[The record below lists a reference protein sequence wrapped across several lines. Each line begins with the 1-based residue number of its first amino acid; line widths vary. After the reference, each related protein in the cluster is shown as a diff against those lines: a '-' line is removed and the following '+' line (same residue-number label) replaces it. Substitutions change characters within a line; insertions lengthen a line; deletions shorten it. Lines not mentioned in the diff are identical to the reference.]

1 MSFKLHLFA
10 IAASLGFIGVIFELV
25 RRKLLKESYSLIWFF
40 VGGGFLFL
48 SLFGDSIGGL
58 SKFAGFQ
65 VASNAIFV
73 YAIFLILILVLG
85 LTVAITRL
93 SKASQEMAQE
103 MGLLKNMVEEAKN
116 KNESGGSGKR

>member
-1 MSFKLHLFA
+1 MSFKLHIFA
-10 IAASLGFIGVIFELV
+10 IAASLGFIAVIFELV

-48 SLFGDSIGGL
+48 SLFGDSIGVL

-103 MGLLKNMVEEAKN
+103 MGLLKNMLEEAKD
-116 KNESGGSGKR
+116 KNESGGGGKR

>member
-10 IAASLGFIGVIFELV
+10 IAASLGFIAVIFELV

-48 SLFGDSIGGL
+48 SIFGDSIGVL

-103 MGLLKNMVEEAKN
+103 MGLLKNMLEEAKE
-116 KNESGGSGKR
+116 KNESGGGGKR

>member
-10 IAASLGFIGVIFELV
+10 VAASLGFIGIIFELV

-48 SLFGDSIGGL
+48 SLFGDSIGIV
-58 SKFAGFQ
+58 SKFVGFQ

-103 MGLLKNMVEEAKN
+103 MGLLKNMLEEAKD
-116 KNESGGSGKR
+116 KNESGGDGKR

>member
-10 IAASLGFIGVIFELV
+10 VAASLGFIAVIFELV

-48 SLFGDSIGGL
+48 SVFGDSIGAL

-103 MGLLKNMVEEAKN
+103 MGLLKNMLEEAKQ
-116 KNESGGSGKR
+116 KDESGESGKR

>member
-1 MSFKLHLFA
+1 MSLKLHLFA
-10 IAASLGFIGVIFELV
+10 VAASLGFIAVIFELV

-48 SLFGDSIGGL
+48 SVFGDSIDGL
-58 SKFAGFQ
+58 AKFAGFQ
-65 VASNAIFV
+65 MASNAIIV

-93 SKASQEMAQE
+93 SKASQGMAQE
-103 MGLLKNMVEEAKN
+103 MGLLKNMLEEAKE
-116 KNESGGSGKR
+116 KNESGDGGKR